1 MDYENVYYVDGRNAT
16 VTPARDHRVITTGP
30 VNSPVPITRVVTPTT
45 NVAWASPNSA
55 PYQYP
60 APTPS
65 YYGPTVYPNTTWN
78 PSINWGYPAQP
89 PYVVPPVT
97 APPSNLAT
105 ILGGFGDV
113 GTLANIVAQAIAAF
127 LPLPAAPNP
136 QDATGSEDAATSAAT
151 NSSNL
156 IRYQNA
162 LAMFARR
169 DQQILTLGSV
179 LKELFRRP
187 NSVFG

>member
-1 MDYENVYYVDGRNAT
+1 M
-16 VTPARDHRVITTGP
+16 
-30 VNSPVPITRVVTPTT
+30 VTPTT
-45 NVAWASPNSA
+45 NAAWTSPSLQ

-60 APTPS
+60 PPS
-65 YYGPTVYPNTTWN
+65 YYGPTAYPGTTWN
-78 PSINWGYPAQP
+78 PSLNWGYPVQP
-89 PYVVPPVT
+89 PYIAPPVM

-136 QDATGSEDAATSAAT
+136 QDNTSDGDAATSAAV

-187 NSVFG
+187 GSVLG